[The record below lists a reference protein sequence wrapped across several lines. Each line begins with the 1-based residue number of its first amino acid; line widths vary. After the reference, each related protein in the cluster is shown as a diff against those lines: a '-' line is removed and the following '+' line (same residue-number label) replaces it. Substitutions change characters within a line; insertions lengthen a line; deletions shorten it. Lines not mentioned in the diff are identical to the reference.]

1 MRIVFAA
8 LLLLVA
14 LVPATAQT
22 SDQSRPA
29 PQQRQNPASDE
40 KAAETKALVE
50 AGRKRQDAENA
61 RTMKLWTRWT
71 YAVCL
76 GCSLGEPRHI
86 RVVHTTPA
94 RVLAGIPAAQ
104 DDAREMAMA
113 SHSRP
118 LRRLHLRQLAS
129 RSSERITAYEPH
141 HGASPHRRAA

>member
-14 LVPATAQT
+14 LVPAAAQT
-22 SDQSRPA
+22 SDQARPA
-29 PQQRQNPASDE
+29 PQRQQGPASDE
-40 KAAETKALVE
+40 KAAETKKLVE

-71 YAVCL
+71 YAVCV

-104 DDAREMAMA
+104 DDAREMALA
-113 SHSRP
+113 AHGRP
-118 LRRLHLRQLAS
+118 QRRLHLRQVAS
-129 RSSERITAYEPH
+129 RSGERAVAHEVH
-141 HGASPHRRAA
+141 HGASQPRRAA

>member
-1 MRIVFAA
+1 MRICIAA
-8 LLLLVA
+8 LLLLMA
-14 LVPATAQT
+14 LVPATAQP
-22 SDQSRPA
+22 SDQAPPA

-40 KAAETKALVE
+40 KAAETKTLAE

-61 RTMKLWTRWT
+61 RTTKLWARWT
-71 YAVCL
+71 YAVCI

-104 DDAREMAMA
+104 DDVREMARA
-113 SHSRP
+113 SRDRP

-129 RSSERITAYEPH
+129 HSGDRAVASEAYR
-141 HGASPHRRAA
+141 GASQHRRVA

>member
-1 MRIVFAA
+1 MRMCIAA
-8 LLLLVA
+8 SLLLMA
-14 LVPATAQT
+14 LMPATAQP
-22 SDQSRPA
+22 SDQARPL

-40 KAAETKALVE
+40 KAAETKKLVE

-71 YAVCL
+71 YAVCI

-104 DDAREMAMA
+104 DDARERAMA
-113 SHSRP
+113 SRDRP
-118 LRRLHLRQLAS
+118 LRRLHLRQIASYSSIHALAH
-129 RSSERITAYEPH
+129 EAAQ
-141 HGASPHRRAA
+141 GAPQHWRAA